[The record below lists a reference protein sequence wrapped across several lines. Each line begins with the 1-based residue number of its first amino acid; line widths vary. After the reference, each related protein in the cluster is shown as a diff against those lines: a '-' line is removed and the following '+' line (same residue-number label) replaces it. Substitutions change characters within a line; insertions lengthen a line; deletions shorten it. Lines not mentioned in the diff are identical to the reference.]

1 MCHDIGIARKPAF
14 CVASRVIRSVACEPR
29 DRAARVCR
37 GGDAPVTSMHCG
49 CANRVRGMRPPVE
62 AAAPATVPWCGGY
75 CARRENF
82 DLVYADATPHISAG
96 DVAAIIAR
104 TTMTRAT
111 NFQGGSMAA
120 RKKAAKRGKKAAKRG
135 KKAAKRGKKK

>member
-1 MCHDIGIARKPAF
+1 L
-14 CVASRVIRSVACEPR
+14 
-29 DRAARVCR
+29 
-37 GGDAPVTSMHCG
+37 
-49 CANRVRGMRPPVE
+49 
-62 AAAPATVPWCGGY
+62 
-75 CARRENF
+75 RENF
-82 DLVYADATPHISAG
+82 DLVYADATPHLGAE

-135 KKAAKRGKKK
+135 GKKAAKRGKRKKK